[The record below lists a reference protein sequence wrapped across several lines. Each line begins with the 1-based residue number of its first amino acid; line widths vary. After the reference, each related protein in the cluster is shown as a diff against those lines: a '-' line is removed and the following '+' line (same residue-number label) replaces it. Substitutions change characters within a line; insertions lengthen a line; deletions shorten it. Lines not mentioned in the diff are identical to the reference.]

1 MTPLH
6 VAVESVRIT
15 VVKNFVKLVDQGAD
29 VNIQDHQGVNV
40 LLIFCIS
47 SAWSSI
53 YAQWGMPP
61 LWQLCK
67 SLYINYER
75 LSTEKHRN

>member
-15 VVKNFVKLVDQGAD
+15 IVKIFVELVGQGAD

-40 LLIFCIS
+40 LLIFCIPS
-47 SAWSSI
+47 TWSNI
-53 YAQWGMPP
+53 
-61 LWQLCK
+61 
-67 SLYINYER
+67 
-75 LSTEKHRN
+75 